1 MNVDVNNANYLVSY
15 RLVSDT
21 WHLNYVRTELMFTV
35 RWKKK
40 LFRSRYT
47 TMTEMAV
54 TDIDPDN
61 ITKYRFRETT
71 KRGDIFA
78 EEVSDFEDPDFW
90 GEYNIIQPEE
100 SIQSAIQRIG
110 RRLERRNR

>member
-1 MNVDVNNANYLVSY
+1 MSVDVDNANYLVSY
-15 RLVSDT
+15 RLIDGT
-21 WHLNYVRTELMFTV
+21 WQLNYVRTELMFTV

-54 TDIDPDN
+54 TDVDPSN
-61 ITKYRFRETT
+61 ITKYKFRETT
-71 KRGDIFA
+71 KRTDIFA
-78 EEVSDFEDPDFW
+78 DQVSDFEDPDFW

-110 RRLERRNR
+110 RRLERMTR